1 MSPLSSSIDNLVNAQ
16 YRSITK
22 FGELAQLA
30 KLFDAKFIANLAK
43 TFSTNAPPSKNATRQ
58 FEISFGW
65 IDKRPLA
72 EFTSSNVVD
81 HNGNP
86 VTEKVE
92 LGDLALIHVEEQ
104 GFLANGKFKTQST
117 LAYSALIQAKKSAT
131 TSLPMVPVGY
141 GKAKNNSTAKE
152 LVLLS
157 SWPEFNLYAT
167 SGNHSSIL
175 QNVKL
180 AGPHAKKYGWYMACP
195 PTAKSWRSRWMCASA
210 TLSDLCD
217 VSFGELL
224 EAFVLRSK
232 VKNMHVGEVFTPS
245 NPGINSSTQWDSV
258 SNAIL
263 SLCKKYRLPNHL
275 FSSTPSSVVNSGK
288 ILSLFANTP
297 LSLRGCNYSSCE
309 LCYGNWGV
317 IPGMELWE
325 DDPSWPKIT
334 PEGFPVVLIFSR
346 TAEG

>member
-1 MSPLSSSIDNLVNAQ
+1 MSKLSSSIDSIVNAQ
-16 YRSITK
+16 YIGITK

-30 KLFDAKFIANLAK
+30 KLFDANFVANVARTLSK
-43 TFSTNAPPSKNATRQ
+43 NVQHPKNATRQ

-72 EFTSSNVVD
+72 EFTSRNVID
-81 HNGNP
+81 HNGNT

-92 LGDLALIHVEEQ
+92 LGDLALIHIEEQ
-104 GFLANGKFKTQST
+104 GFIANGKFKARSAS
-117 LAYSALIQAKKSAT
+117 AYSALIQAKKSSKTA
-131 TSLPMVPVGY
+131 LPSVPVGY

-157 SWPEFNLYAT
+157 NWPEFNLYAT
-167 SGNHSSIL
+167 SGNQSSIL

-180 AGPHAKKYGWYMACP
+180 AGPDAKKYGWYMACP
-195 PTAKSWRSRWMCASA
+195 PATKNWRSRWMCAPA

-232 VKNMHVGEVFTPS
+232 VNNMYVGEVFTLS
-245 NPGINSSTQWDSV
+245 NSYINSSMPWDSV

-263 SLCKKYRLPNHL
+263 SLCKKYRLPSHL
-275 FSSTPSSVVNSGK
+275 FPSTSNRVVTSGK

-297 LSLRGCNYSSCE
+297 LEFRGCGNSSCKR
-309 LCYGNWGV
+309 CYDNWGAM
-317 IPGMELWE
+317 PGMELWE
-325 DDPSWPKIT
+325 RDESWPQIT
-334 PEGFPVVLIFSR
+334 HEGFPVLLVFSR

>member
-1 MSPLSSSIDNLVNAQ
+1 MSKLSSSIDSLVNAQ
-16 YRSITK
+16 YAKITK

-30 KLFDAKFIANLAK
+30 KLFDANFIANVAQ
-43 TFSTNAPPSKNATRQ
+43 TFSTNAQPPKNATRQ

-72 EFTSSNVVD
+72 EFTSKNVKD
-81 HNGNP
+81 HNGHI
-86 VTEKVE
+86 VTQKVE

-104 GFLANGKFKTQST
+104 GFIANGKFNTQSAS
-117 LAYSALIQAKKSAT
+117 AYSTLIQAKKSST
-131 TSLPMVPVGY
+131 TSLPLVPVGY

-157 SWPEFNLYAT
+157 NWPAFNLYAT
-167 SGNHSSIL
+167 SGNQSSIL

-195 PTAKSWRSRWMCASA
+195 PTIRNWRSRWMCASA

-232 VKNMHVGEVFTPS
+232 VKNTHVGESFTLS
-245 NPGINSSTQWDSV
+245 NSYINSSIPWDSV

-263 SLCKKYRLPNHL
+263 SLCRKYRLPKHL
-275 FSSTPSSVVNSGK
+275 FPATSNRVVTSGK
-288 ILSLFANTP
+288 VLSLFANTP
-297 LSLRGCNYSSCE
+297 LEFRGCEDSSCK
-309 LCYGNWGV
+309 LCYDNWGTM
-317 IPGMELWE
+317 PGLEIWE
-325 DDPSWPKIT
+325 RDVSWPKIT
-334 PEGFPVVLIFSR
+334 SEGFPVLLVFSR